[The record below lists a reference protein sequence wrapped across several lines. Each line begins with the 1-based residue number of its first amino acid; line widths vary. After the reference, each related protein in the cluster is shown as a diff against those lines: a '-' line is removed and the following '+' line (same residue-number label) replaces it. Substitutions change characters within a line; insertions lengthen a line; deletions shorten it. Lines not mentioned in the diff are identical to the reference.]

1 MRTLGALLLCV
12 SAIAQQTPLRIDPAR
27 TKVEF
32 TVGSTLHTVHGT
44 FALKRSTLQ
53 FDPVSGKIEGEVA
66 IDATSGESGDES
78 RDKRMHKEILES
90 AKYPE
95 IVFRPDRL
103 EGKVA
108 PQGASQVKVHGKFA
122 IHGGEHEITALVD
135 VQAADGKYQ
144 AAAHFDVPYVQWG
157 MKNASTFI
165 LRVDKSVA
173 ITVRAEL

>member
-12 SAIAQQTPLRIDPAR
+12 SAIAQQTAIKIDPAR

-32 TVGSTLHTVHGT
+32 TLGSTLHTVHGT
-44 FALKRSTLQ
+44 FALKRSSLQ

-66 IDATSGESGDES
+66 IDATSGESGNDS
-78 RDKRMHKEILES
+78 RDKKMHKEILES

-108 PQGASQVKVHGKFA
+108 PQGGSQVALHGMLA
-122 IHGGEHEITALVD
+122 IHGAEHEVTVPVD

-157 MKNASTFI
+157 MKNPSTFI

-173 ITVRAEL
+173 ITVHAQL